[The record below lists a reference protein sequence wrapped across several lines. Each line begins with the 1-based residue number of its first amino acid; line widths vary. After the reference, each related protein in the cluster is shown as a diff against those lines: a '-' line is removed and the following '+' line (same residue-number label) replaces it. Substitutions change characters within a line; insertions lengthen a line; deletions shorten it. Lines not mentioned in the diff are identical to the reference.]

1 VIVDFE
7 FDTRENEEEEEV
19 GGSEVSVWDDG
30 VMGVVPHSHKDGLYD
45 VMDNEKCETLLLLQL
60 LSHWQTHTL
69 LGSAIIDFWIRFLN
83 FKLKENIHSVANCLS
98 LMIEPKEITE
108 TLSIID
114 SFEVLRF
121 HG

>member
-1 VIVDFE
+1 MIVDFE
-7 FDTRENEEEEEV
+7 FDTRENEEEEVV

-69 LGSAIIDFWIRFLN
+69 LASAIIDFWIRFLN
-83 FKLKENIHSVANCLS
+83 FK
-98 LMIEPKEITE
+98 
-108 TLSIID
+108 
-114 SFEVLRF
+114 
-121 HG
+121 